1 MNVLILD
8 DQRSARRVLADLLGA
23 REEVVVHEAAS
34 LAEARR
40 LLDEHGVD
48 LAFID
53 LRLSDDPRDREG
65 LSFLTELKSRSGA
78 HAVMVTGYG
87 EMAEVRAAM
96 RAGAHDYV
104 LKDELCEEIVLP
116 IVDELR
122 DRRRLEAEVVQ
133 LRAQANPRHNVPGLV
148 GASGAMERLR
158 ESIRRVAA
166 SDRPVL
172 VAGPSGSGKELVVH
186 AIHALGRD
194 PSAPLLDLN
203 CGAIPEALIEAQLFG
218 HERGAFTG
226 ADRKSAGYFQAV
238 GVGTLFLDE
247 IAELPLGLQAKLL
260 RVIES
265 RSFRAVGSTVALRF
279 EGRVIAA
286 THADLVERVRHGRF
300 REDLFHR
307 LNVLGVRVPG
317 LDERTDDIPALVEH
331 FAREQPRTLRFTSE
345 AIDLL
350 RASPWSGHAREL
362 RNVVDRL
369 AVFFD
374 ADPVG
379 VEQVQDALSHAAPAR
394 RSVLQDAARA
404 VLALSDHGDKLTA
417 MEAALVE
424 EALAMTDGNKTAA
437 ARLLGVHRKVIER
450 RAGRESERPDGEEP

>member
-8 DQRSARRVLADLLGA
+8 DQRSARRVLADLL
-23 REEVVVHEAAS
+23 EVRAEIVVHEAATIG
-34 LAEARR
+34 EARQ
-40 LLDEHGVD
+40 LLDDQRLD

-65 LSFLTELKSRSGA
+65 LTFLAELRARSGA

-87 EMAEVRAAM
+87 EMSEVRSAM

-116 IVDELR
+116 IVDELQ

-133 LRAQANPRHNVPGLV
+133 LRAQANPSRGVPGLV
-148 GASGAMERLR
+148 GASSVMDALR
-158 ESIRRVAA
+158 DRIRRVSV

-172 VAGPSGSGKELVVH
+172 VTGPSGSGKELVVH

-226 ADRKSAGYFQAV
+226 ADRKSTGYFAAV
-238 GVGTLFLDE
+238 GPGTLFLDE
-247 IAELPLGLQAKLL
+247 IAELPMPLQAKLL

-265 RSFRAVGSTVALRF
+265 RSFRPVGSMTALRF

-286 THADLVERVRHGRF
+286 THADLSERVQQGRF
-300 REDLFHR
+300 RDDLFHR
-307 LNVLGVRVPG
+307 LDVLRVRVPG
-317 LDERTDDIPALVEH
+317 LDERTEDIPALVEH
-331 FAREQPRTLRFTSE
+331 FAREQPRPLRFTPD
-345 AIDLL
+345 ALDLL
-350 RASPWSGHAREL
+350 RRTAWSGHAREL
-362 RNVVDRL
+362 RNVIDRL

-374 ADPVG
+374 ADPIG
-379 VEQVQDALSHAAPAR
+379 STQVKEALEHTTPVS
-394 RSVLQDAARA
+394 RSVLRDAARA
-404 VLALSDHGDKLTA
+404 VLALPDHRDKLGA
-417 MEAALVE
+417 METALVE

-450 RAGRESERPDGEEP
+450 RAVRESDPSTEEP